1 MLDEPRPNRVCSART
16 FHGVITGQAC
26 GIDGFHAGI
35 THPLNVGDAQ
45 QQVFDERRGGGEQHR
60 WRERLADLA
69 LQVHRRLELVRTV
82 DREDG
87 RHAGDHGGQIFDGR
101 FRAIAV
107 EIA

>member
-1 MLDEPRPNRVCSART
+1 MTSVVVFDYGFGNVRSMVRALANLD
-16 FHGVITGQAC
+16 
-26 GIDGFHAGI
+26 
-35 THPLNVGDAQ
+35 

-101 FRAIAV
+101 FRSIAV